1 MTDKT
6 ASQPNMP
13 HSLSALAEFEPGSQ
27 STWRDK
33 IWPLLLWLGLITLL
47 FRPLLWNDIREI
59 ASPALGADKKP
70 VPPSGQAG
78 WNLAV
83 DLVCYLLCCF
93 TLVQLIVGRIGFIAL
108 NTFREAVR
116 NRILYFILFFALI
129 LMLASGV
136 VKELSIAAHDRIVT
150 NLGLS
155 CISFFGLMT
164 AVFVGI
170 SLVYNELE
178 KKTIYTIV
186 SKPVHRFQFLLGKFF
201 GLLLT
206 IYVIVGI
213 MTVFFFAVFNYQ
225 AQTSDQAS
233 ENVLYSP
240 PDAQGTRHLVE
251 HPGLAKTAFLA
262 KAMGKSVAQ
271 SAGNVLGFP
280 SGAVSQNMLIAVAMI
295 CLELMIITAVAV
307 LFSSF
312 STPSLSAMFT
322 VMVFAAGRLNED
334 ILRFANRV
342 VVDAL
347 KERGAATFAALP
359 LAVKI
364 KVWFAQFFALIVPN
378 LDSLNVSSSVVY
390 SDQISVWRY
399 SVLYAFCYTGMV
411 LMLAILIFRKRNF
424 K

>member
-1 MTDKT
+1 MTDNA
-6 ASQPNMP
+6 ASLPNMP
-13 HSLSALAEFEPGSQ
+13 HPFSALAEFEPGSQ

-59 ASPALGADKKP
+59 ASPALGVDKKP
-70 VPPSGQAG
+70 LPPPGQAG
-78 WNLAV
+78 WNLAM

-136 VKELSIAAHDRIVT
+136 VKELSTATQDRTVT
-150 NLGLS
+150 NLGLT

-178 KKTIYTIV
+178 RKTIYTIV

-225 AQTSDQAS
+225 AQTTDKAV

-240 PDAQGTRHLVE
+240 PDAQGARHLVA

-312 STPSLSAMFT
+312 STPSLSAMLT

-347 KERGAATFAALP
+347 KEGGAVTFAALP

-378 LDSLNVSSSVVY
+378 LDSLNVTSSVVY
-390 SDQISVWRY
+390 SEQISVWRQ

>member
-70 VPPSGQAG
+70 VPPPGQAG

-129 LMLASGV
+129 LMLASGI
-136 VKELSIAAHDRIVT
+136 VKELSIVAHERIVT

-170 SLVYNELE
+170 SLVYNELD

-225 AQTSDQAS
+225 AQTTDQAV

-240 PDAQGTRHLVE
+240 PDAQGVRHLVE
-251 HPGLAKTAFLA
+251 RPGLAKTAFLA

-342 VVDAL
+342 IADAL
-347 KERGAATFAALP
+347 KERGAATFAALS
-359 LAVKI
+359 LGVKI
-364 KVWFAQFFALIVPN
+364 KVWFAQLCALIVPN
-378 LDSLNVSSSVVY
+378 LDSLNVTSSVVY
-390 SDQISVWRY
+390 SDTISVWRY
-399 SVLYAFCYTGMV
+399 SVLYAFCYTAMV